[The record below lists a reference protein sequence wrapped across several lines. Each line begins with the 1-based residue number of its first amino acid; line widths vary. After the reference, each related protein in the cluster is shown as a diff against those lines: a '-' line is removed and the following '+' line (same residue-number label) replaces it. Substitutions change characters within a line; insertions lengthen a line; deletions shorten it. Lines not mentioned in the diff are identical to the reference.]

1 MLSLRKQKDSED
13 RAMKYWAIYGVFVF
27 ILLTADMALSIFL
40 GASGVEMEPRLPLE
54 YILTRELF
62 YGR

>member
-1 MLSLRKQKDSED
+1 
-13 RAMKYWAIYGVFVF
+13 MKYWAIYGVFVF